1 MFSTRESGSYQVK
14 FASEETANSN
24 GSGGSDMCVSRYDA
38 GLNLG
43 MGYRQG
49 PVQLQLG
56 YGIGLGNLMPLNSN
70 DFNSGNR
77 AQNRV
82 LQLSVNYFF
91 SGK

>member
-1 MFSTRESGSYQVK
+1 MYVR
-14 FASEETANSN
+14 
-24 GSGGSDMCVSRYDA
+24 RYDA

-49 PVQLQLG
+49 PVQPQLG
-56 YGIGLGNLMPLNSN
+56 YGIGLGNLVPLNS
-70 DFNSGNR
+70 DDSDSGKK

-82 LQLSVNYFF
+82 LQLSANYFF